1 MASKIIILFTA
12 IACFG
17 LSSAFDKTSILPT
30 AISEQNLQLNFSVIE
45 CYDMVRLATAGDR
58 LDMVRL
64 LVDQGCSV
72 NRPRGAPSN
81 EPTPLHIA
89 VVNDSVQM
97 VTLLLAYNA
106 DVNARAR
113 MASEINAK
121 KQAMCK
127 YMLKDGGE

>member
-1 MASKIIILFTA
+1 MASKIAILLAA

-17 LSSAFDKTSILPT
+17 VTSAFDKASVLPT
-30 AISEQNLQLNFSVIE
+30 EIPDQQLQLNFSKNE

-72 NRPRGAPSN
+72 NRPRGRSG

-89 VVNDSVQM
+89 VMNDSVEM
-97 VTLLLAYNA
+97 VTLLLDYNA
-106 DVNARAR
+106 DVNARAH
-113 MASEINAK
+113 MPEEINAK

-127 YMLKDGGE
+127 YLFKDGRA